1 MVILGIV
8 YHWVDYIQY
17 LDMEKNIKKTGMILA
32 LNAMTIFFV
41 GPKKMPRSWKVKTWN
56 VKPEKR

>member
-17 LDMEKNIKKTGMILA
+17 LDMEKNIK
-32 LNAMTIFFV
+32 NWYDPRPQRNDHFFCRAE
-41 GPKKMPRSWKVKTWN
+41 KMPRSWKVKT
-56 VKPEKR
+56 